1 MTENLKKENLMNLEK
16 RLTGWQLENFKG
28 SYQLKKEN
36 DVSLFKKN

>member
-1 MTENLKKENLMNLEK
+1 MNLEK

-28 SYQLKKEN
+28 YYQLKKEN